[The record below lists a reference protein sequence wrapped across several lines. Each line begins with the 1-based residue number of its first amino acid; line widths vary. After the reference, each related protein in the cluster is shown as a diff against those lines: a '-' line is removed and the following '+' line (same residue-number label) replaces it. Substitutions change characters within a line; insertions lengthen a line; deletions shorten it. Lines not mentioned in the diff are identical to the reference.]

1 MTCRAVSGDP
11 RRLARR
17 DSVNVMA
24 KRAVVTGASSGI
36 GEATVRRFR
45 ANGWD
50 VLGVARRTD
59 RLEALAAET
68 GADVL
73 TADVTSEADV
83 ARLAA
88 RVEELGGAHVLVNNA
103 GGAFGL
109 GTIESS
115 SVDDWRRMYEV
126 NVISLKLVT
135 AAMLPIL
142 RRSIAPSPGVEVEDV
157 ASIVNIT
164 SVAAYTPYEQGAGYN
179 AAKFAARAVNGVLR
193 LELSGEPIRVIEVA
207 PGMVRTEFSLVR
219 FEGDAARAD
228 AVYDGVHE
236 LSGDDVAAEIVH
248 ACELP
253 PHIDLDMVYIKPVA
267 QSAQYKI
274 HRGPLRVQD

>member
-1 MTCRAVSGDP
+1 
-11 RRLARR
+11 
-17 DSVNVMA
+17 MA

-36 GEATVRRFR
+36 GAATVRRFR
-45 ANGWD
+45 ANGWE

-68 GADVL
+68 GCEIL

-83 ARLAA
+83 AAIAA
-88 RVEELGGAHVLVNNA
+88 RVTELGGAHVLINNA

-109 GTIESS
+109 ATIEDS
-115 SVDDWRRMYEV
+115 SVEDWRRMYEV

-135 AAMLPIL
+135 SALLPIL
-142 RRSIAPSPGVEVEDV
+142 RASIAPSTGVAVEDV

-164 SVAAYTPYEQGAGYN
+164 SVAAYTPYENGGGYN
-179 AAKFAARAVNGVLR
+179 AAKFAARAFNGVLR

-207 PGMVRTEFSLVR
+207 PGMVNTEFSLVR
-219 FEGDAARAD
+219 FDGDQARAD
-228 AVYDGVHE
+228 GVYTGVHE
-236 LSGDDVAAEIVH
+236 LSGDDIAAEIVH

-253 PHIDLDMVYIKPVA
+253 PHIDLDMIYIKPVA

-274 HRGPLRVQD
+274 HRGPLAPRI